1 MLINNEGRTIFLTME
16 DWVSNSMSNWVS
28 NKSMVAKNS
37 MVGNWVSNNSMVG
50 KWVSNNSMVG
60 NWGMSN
66 NSRSILRDSFIGDI
80 LDDSISIVSVLDSL
94 DPAIRKSD
102 SVAAGCGVSISLL
115 LLLEVVAA
123 VVITHSVVES
133 IESRLS

>member
-1 MLINNEGRTIFLTME
+1 MLINNEGSTIFLTIE
-16 DWVSNSMSNWVS
+16 DWVSNRVGNWVSNESMVAENSMVSNWVS
-28 NKSMVAKNS
+28 NK
-37 MVGNWVSNNSMVG
+37 
-50 KWVSNNSMVG
+50 SMVG

-115 LLLEVVAA
+115 LLLEVVTA

>member
-1 MLINNEGRTIFLTME
+1 MLINNEGSTIFLTME
-16 DWVSNSMSNWVS
+16 DWVSNR
-28 NKSMVAKNS
+28 
-37 MVGNWVSNNSMVG
+37 VGNWSM
-50 KWVSNNSMVG
+50 N
-60 NWGMSN
+60 N

-115 LLLEVVAA
+115 LLLEVVTA

>member
-28 NKSMVAKNS
+28 HKSMVAKNS
-37 MVGNWVSNNSMVG
+37 VVGN
-50 KWVSNNSMVG
+50 WVSNNSMVG

-102 SVAAGCGVSISLL
+102 SVAAGCGVSIPLL
-115 LLLEVVAA
+115 LLLEVVTA

>member
-1 MLINNEGRTIFLTME
+1 MRTRTIFLTME

-37 MVGNWVSNNSMVG
+37 MVGN
-50 KWVSNNSMVG
+50 WVSNNSMVG

-102 SVAAGCGVSISLL
+102 SVAAGCGVSVSLL
-115 LLLEVVAA
+115 LLCEAVTA